1 MQRLGEVA
9 SLYQVREPL
18 QELTDV
24 DGRAM
29 QIEKPLCKDS
39 DCDDAASQNRPH
51 QQATLLDVIDHLE
64 LS

>member
-9 SLYQVREPL
+9 PLHQIREPL

-29 QIEKPLCKDS
+29 QIEEPLGEDG
-39 DCDDAASQNRPH
+39 DRDDAASQNRPH
-51 QQATLLDVIDHLE
+51 QQTALLDVVDHLE